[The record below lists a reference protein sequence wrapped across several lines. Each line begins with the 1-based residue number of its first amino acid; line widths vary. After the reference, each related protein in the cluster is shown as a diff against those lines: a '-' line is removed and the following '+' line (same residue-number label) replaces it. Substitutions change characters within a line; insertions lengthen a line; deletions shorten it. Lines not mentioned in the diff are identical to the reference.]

1 MGFPPSIPVVPL
13 CPSRVEW
20 WHDFCDGQRQPGTE
34 WALALSRVVEKKRG
48 SQGNQ
53 RLARDISYFL
63 KPIWFLLDF
72 LYLDGSLTAFVS
84 KGDDLTN
91 SREPSPIL
99 LYQSSG
105 APTRGTFDAAGRGE
119 SFTLTRGSRVLEGG
133 GLSWDRAVHA
143 RDVSVTGGS

>member
-1 MGFPPSIPVVPL
+1 MGFPHSIPVVPL

-48 SQGNQ
+48 SQGSQ
-53 RLARDISYFL
+53 TLARDISYFL
-63 KPIWFLLDF
+63 KSVWFLLDF
-72 LYLDGSLTAFVS
+72 LCLDSSLTASVS

-91 SREPSPIL
+91 SREPPPIL

-105 APTRGTFDAAGRGE
+105 ATTRGTFDAAGA
-119 SFTLTRGSRVLEGG
+119 GG
-133 GLSWDRAVHA
+133 RALH
-143 RDVSVTGGS
+143 

>member
-1 MGFPPSIPVVPL
+1 MGFPHSIPVVPL

-63 KPIWFLLDF
+63 KSIWFLLDF